1 MSRSTARRLLAL
13 AVITGLI
20 AEAVV
25 YGAAL
30 GANVPIMVVALLAFS
45 WLLRP
50 AAAVLD
56 PYDLWLPFMAVLL
69 SGSVAVRADPVAAV
83 LDSLAAIVLTA
94 LAVTAIGGHPITRRA
109 GERAAQLWQGI
120 VEAIV
125 LGTGRAIR
133 AARPE
138 AASTRRHLPAWAAPL
153 GRGLVLGVPLA
164 IVFAILF
171 ASADPIFRRG
181 AEDLLRFRIDL
192 ADLPGRVLFTLAA
205 AWFGGGLLSLAAT
218 ADGAEVR
225 VGIAPIVDGGGA
237 DGATDAA
244 TARPPT
250 EGDVAP
256 RRWGVAEALVV
267 LVAVDLVVGLFVGL
281 QLAYLFGGLDT
292 LAAVGLTYS
301 EYARRGYFE
310 LVLAAILAVLVIIVI
325 DKNLRHRSMA
335 YIGLALGL
343 AGLTLAVL
351 ASAALRLSLYLAA
364 YGWTELRLWVAISIV
379 AMAALLLT
387 TIVALILD
395 RVRWL
400 GRAVVVLGLASLLSL
415 SVVAPPAFVAA
426 RNVERAVDPRLVPP
440 DGRVGL
446 DADYLAG
453 LSDDAIPTLV
463 AALPALPTADA
474 VRVRAILVKRR
485 AELDAD
491 LSLDGPGAWNLGR
504 LRAREA
510 LTTMP

>member
-1 MSRSTARRLLAL
+1 MPRSIARRLLAL

-20 AEAVV
+20 AGSVI

-30 GANVPIMVVALLAFS
+30 GADVPLLVVALLAFS

-50 AAAVLD
+50 ADAALD
-56 PYDLWLPFMAVLL
+56 LYDLWLPFMAVLL

-94 LAVTAIGGHPITRRA
+94 LAAAAIGGRPITRGARE
-109 GERAAQLWQGI
+109 GAAHLWQPI
-120 VEAIV
+120 VEAIL
-125 LGTGRAIR
+125 LGTAHAVRE
-133 AARPE
+133 ARLE
-138 AASTRRHLPAWAAPL
+138 AGWTRNHVPGWAAPL

-164 IVFAILF
+164 IVFAVLF
-171 ASADPIFRRG
+171 ASADPIFSRG
-181 AEDLLRFRIDL
+181 AADLLNFRIDL
-192 ADLPGRVLFTLAA
+192 ADLPGRVLFTLAV
-205 AWFGGGLLSLAAT
+205 AWFAGGLLSLAAT
-218 ADGAEVR
+218 AER
-225 VGIAPIVDGGGA
+225 R
-237 DGATDAA
+237 GATPVVAGTADAA
-244 TARPPT
+244 APGPPP
-250 EGDVAP
+250 EAADSH
-256 RRWGVAEALVV
+256 RRLGVTEALVV
-267 LVAVDLVVGLFVGL
+267 LVAVDLVFGLFVGL

-310 LVLAAILAVLVIIVI
+310 LVLAAMLAVLVIFVV
-325 DKNLRHRSMA
+325 DKNLRHRAVA

-343 AGLTLAVL
+343 AALTLAVL

-364 YGWTELRLWVAISIV
+364 YGWTELRLWVAISII

-387 TIVALILD
+387 TIAALILD

-400 GRAVVVLGLASLLSL
+400 GRAVVVLGLVSLVSL

-426 RNVERAVDPRLVPP
+426 RNIERAVDPRLVPP

-446 DADYLAG
+446 DAEYLAG
-453 LSDDAIPTLV
+453 LSDDAVPTLV
-463 AALPALPTADA
+463 RALPALPRADA
-474 VRVRAILVKRR
+474 DRVRAILVKRR
-485 AELDAD
+485 AELEAD
-491 LSLDGPGAWNLGR
+491 PSLDGPGAWNLGR

-510 LTTMP
+510 LATMP